1 MMMKKR
7 NIRLIVIHCTAT
19 SEQTA
24 ISSIQTYWKKV
35 LHWRK
40 PGYHY
45 VVKANGEWVQLA
57 MDHEVTNGGE
67 RTQCECHTCGLRG
80 WNPHLEKRQDGGLR
94 HADGGSTKNAET
106 PCGKTEMDVSQGF
119 GGGASRFVARLERQR

>member
-45 VVKANGEWVQLA
+45 VVV
-57 MDHEVTNGGE
+57 
-67 RTQCECHTCGLRG
+67 
-80 WNPHLEKRQDGGLR
+80 P
-94 HADGGSTKNAET
+94 
-106 PCGKTEMDVSQGF
+106 
-119 GGGASRFVARLERQR
+119 